1 MNLSNLNTEDLK
13 RELKIRGHI
22 ISPCICSTCK
32 KWSAHLTNYS
42 TFYETLHCNG
52 CMKPVEK
59 CTC

>member
-1 MNLSNLNTEDLK
+1 MNLSQITTEELEQELK
-13 RELKIRGHI
+13 RRGKIV
-22 ISPCICSTCK
+22 SPTLCPKCR

-52 CMKPVEK
+52 CLKPIER